1 MAHKQNNETDIYLT
15 PGLSQPAQRAL
26 KAAGYT
32 RLEQIAGV
40 TEADLLKLHGV
51 GPKAIETLRHALAE
65 KGLVFA
71 GATPPPGASS
81 HPSEQGVLHPPEKG
95 VEKVYD
101 SPRDW
106 VGSHIRDY
114 VESDGK
120 KGYLWRG
127 MPTLLLTTRGRKS
140 GKLRRT
146 ALIYG
151 RDGENYL
158 LVASSGGSPRH
169 PNWYLNLAANPMV
182 EIQVQDQKLKAR
194 AHTADPQEKKRLW
207 PVMSKIFPTYDEYIV
222 KAGKAGRE
230 IPLIVLEPM

>member
-1 MAHKQNNETDIYLT
+1 MANKKSNSSETYLT

-32 RLEQIAGV
+32 RLEQLASV

-51 GPKAIETLRHALAE
+51 GPKAIAILRPALAAQ
-65 KGLVFA
+65 GLAFA
-71 GATPPPGASS
+71 QAAPQSA
-81 HPSEQGVLHPPEKG
+81 EQGDET
-95 VEKVYD
+95 VYD

-106 VGSHIRDY
+106 VGSHIKEY
-114 VESDGK
+114 VESDGHQ
-120 KGYLWRG
+120 GHLWRG
-127 MPTLLLTTRGRKS
+127 FPTLLLTTRGRKT

-158 LVASSGGSPRH
+158 LVASTGGGPKH
-169 PNWYLNLAANPMV
+169 PYWYLNLVENPLV
-182 EIQVQDQKLKAR
+182 EIQVKEKKLKAWAR
-194 AHTADPQEKKRLW
+194 TADPEEKQRLW

-222 KAGKAGRE
+222 KAAQAGRE
-230 IPLIVLEPM
+230 IPLIILEPV

>member
-1 MAHKQNNETDIYLT
+1 MAQTKSKETEVYLT

-32 RLEQIAGV
+32 RLEQLAGV

-51 GPKAIETLRHALAE
+51 GPKAIETLRQALATQ
-65 KGLVFA
+65 GLAFA
-71 GATPPPGASS
+71 GATPQPT
-81 HPSEQGVLHPPEKG
+81 EQGTEQ
-95 VEKVYD
+95 VYD

-114 VESDGK
+114 VESDGQQ
-120 KGYLWRG
+120 GHLWRG

-151 RDGENYL
+151 QDGDNYL
-158 LVASSGGSPRH
+158 LVASAGGSARH
-169 PNWYLNLAANPMV
+169 PNWYLNLVENPLV
-182 EIQVQDQKLKAR
+182 EIQVQEKKLKAR
-194 AHTADPQEKKRLW
+194 ARTAEPEEKQRLW
-207 PVMSKIFPTYDEYIV
+207 PVMSKIFPTYDDYIV
-222 KAGKAGRE
+222 KAREAGRE
-230 IPLIVLEPM
+230 IPLIILEPV